1 MIEVVVLIDN
11 FRDKSNINKKINVIR
26 NGKEIELYNKLL
38 QKGDIYS
45 ISKERFNHLSKKNIV
60 AKHKKEKEDSTEK

>member
-1 MIEVVVLIDN
+1 MIEVIVLIDN
-11 FRDKSNINKKINVIR
+11 FRDKSNINKKISVIR

-45 ISKERFNHLSKKNIV
+45 ISKERYNYLSKKNIV
-60 AKHKKEKEDSTEK
+60 AKHKKEKEESTEK